1 MVTYGARCHSF
12 VLVAQVNHLQNLQT
26 WLKTIAID
34 LPTAITASDI
44 CNNGMELVSTTNV
57 QPRSIVRRHNNRLA
71 DSGNSKRYL
80 QQCHGIALKET
91 TPKLAGSTRCHS
103 LGERYRNNGVKSV
116 SRQHEVQSRSTARHQ
131 AWSSE
136 MIDLCETRKWKQHQ
150 TSTVH
155 RRQKS
160 STQDQQQHTNNITA
174 TKAQRSHQ
182 HQQQSSGKQTKQQLG
197 IP

>member
-1 MVTYGARCHSF
+1 LVLPVRVCQYRAVLDHLMVTYGARCHSF

-116 SRQHEVQSRSTARHQ
+116 SRQHEVQSRSTAQQHNSNKS
-131 AWSSE
+131 A
-136 MIDLCETRKWKQHQ
+136 TVTPTPATKQRQ
-150 TSTVH
+150 TDKATAGNSMTLSFTVQIAQ
-155 RRQKS
+155 RRQL
-160 STQDQQQHTNNITA
+160 TGGN
-174 TKAQRSHQ
+174 
-182 HQQQSSGKQTKQQLG
+182 LG
-197 IP
+197 P